1 MSRKKTIVI
10 VAYPTPK
17 VQMKIVKYYYQTI
30 ARINDENDQ
39 LVSDLTVTITT
50 L

>member
-17 VQMKIVKYYYQTI
+17 VQMKIVKHYYQTM
-30 ARINDENDQ
+30 AWINDANDQ
-39 LVSDLTVTITT
+39 SVSDLTVTIVT